1 LPPYES
7 IPPATIPPF
16 SLAETPAYTPPPP
29 PYNDKSFQSPS
40 PFYAG
45 ISNSNFSKYFE
56 NLQLKDFRVKND
68 ACVEDRVLV
77 FKYIFVIRVSLII
90 APVRQWYVEKST
102 KCSEQKCA
110 SSLRE

>member
-45 ISNSNFSKYFE
+45 ISTSNFYNYFE
-56 NLQLKDFRVKND
+56 KLQLKYFPGQND
-68 ACVEDRVLV
+68 ASVEDRVIV
-77 FKYIFVIRVSLII
+77 FKYIFLIRVSLIM
-90 APVRQWYVEKST
+90 ALVRQ
-102 KCSEQKCA
+102 
-110 SSLRE
+110 